1 MLKKMTL
8 FFCGLFLYSFSLSAQ
23 ENDTTE
29 ISKIYYLPSIT
40 VSTNRAIASKS
51 PVPFS
56 VITESEISKS
66 YIYQDL
72 PAMLSTLPSIYSYSQ
87 NGNSIGYS
95 ILSLRGFDQRR
106 VSVLINGIPQ
116 NDPEDHDVYWIDV
129 PDLSSNLGL
138 IEVQRGG
145 GLTSY
150 GPPSIGGTIN
160 LSTTN
165 FVNQRGLKLFAGGG
179 FQEFGGKS
187 KEISQ
192 NISKFSIEASSGF
205 IDGYAFYARLSHI
218 NSFGYR
224 DQSWVKM
231 NSYFLSAARFD
242 ENSTTQINVFGGPIS
257 DGLSYTGIPKQYI
270 TDKEKRLVNYN
281 YWEYDSTGKNV
292 AYFQQRRPQE
302 EEAFSQPHYEMLNDI
317 NISDKLQLLSSLF
330 FYSGDGYF
338 DYDAT
343 GWTDAQMFQ
352 LTPENGYPNAID
364 PRNPIIR
371 AFVGN
376 KQGGW
381 IPRLLWKH
389 KNGELL
395 TGMEMRLHRSEHW
408 GKIQYAENLPTNYNP
423 DFKFYQF
430 DGVRNIFS
438 IFAREN
444 YNFTDKFSLNLEGQ
458 LIYNLYAIENEKLG
472 NFYTQYKTIDG
483 GLTGNGNE
491 IFKVDYLFFNPKMG
505 VNYLFNNSMNAYFLL
520 TYTTREPNMS
530 ALYNASESFLGT
542 LPNFEKQLDE
552 NGNPLY
558 NFNNPLTKPEKM
570 LDLELGYNFRTDLLD
585 FNANFYWMQYSDE
598 LVKSGQLDIFGL
610 PVMGNAPKTQ
620 HIGLELVF
628 SADIIKSNYGNLNF
642 SVNATFSR
650 NRIID
655 YNYYIDNQNYISL
668 KDNPIAGFPDIL
680 ANFALTYSINNFFIS
695 FSSQYVGES
704 RTDNFGDL
712 LTQNQLLKESMGSGY
727 YADNILDPYF
737 IANLDISY
745 TFENIFGLKSLTLQG
760 KVNNLFNKLYAGG
773 GQGKEFFPG
782 AERNGF
788 LGIEI
793 GL

>member
-8 FFCGLFLYSFSLSAQ
+8 FFCGIFLYSFSLSAQ

-29 ISKIYYLPSIT
+29 ITKIYYLPSIT

-72 PAMLSTLPSIYSYSQ
+72 PAMLSTMPSIYSYSQ

-129 PDLSSNLGL
+129 PDLSSNLGI

-150 GPPSIGGTIN
+150 GPPAIGGTIN

-165 FVNQRGLKLFAGGG
+165 FVNQRGIKLYAGGG
-179 FQEFGGKS
+179 FQEYGGKS
-187 KEISQ
+187 NDISQ
-192 NISKFSIEASSGF
+192 NISKFSIEASSGYV
-205 IDGYAFYARLSHI
+205 DKYAFYARLSHI

-242 ENSTTQINVFGGPIS
+242 ENITTQINVFGGPIS

-292 AYFQQRRPQE
+292 SYFQARRPQE

-317 NISDKLQLLSSLF
+317 NISDNLQLLSSLF
-330 FYSGDGYF
+330 FYQGDGYF

-352 LTPENGYPNAID
+352 LTAENGYPNAQD

-395 TGMEMRLHRSEHW
+395 TGIEMRLHRSEHW
-408 GKIQYAENLPTNYNP
+408 GKIQYAENLPANYNP

-444 YNFTDKFSLNLEGQ
+444 YNFTDKLSLNLEGQ

-472 NFYTQYKTIDG
+472 NFYTQYKTING
-483 GLTGNGNE
+483 GLAGNGNE
-491 IFKVDYLFFNPKMG
+491 IFNIEYLFFNPKIGM
-505 VNYLFNNSMNAYFLL
+505 NYLFNNSMNAYFLL
-520 TYTTREPNMS
+520 TFTTREPNIS

-570 LDLELGYNFRTDLLD
+570 LDLELGYNFRTDFLD

-620 HIGLELVF
+620 HIGLELAF
-628 SADIIKSNYGNLNF
+628 NADIIKSNYGNLNL
-642 SVNATFSR
+642 SANATFSR

-680 ANFALTYSINNFFIS
+680 ANFALTYSINNFFVS
-695 FSSQYVGES
+695 FISQYVGES

-712 LTQNQLLKESMGSGY
+712 LTQNQLLRESMGSGY

-737 IANLDISY
+737 ISNLDISY
-745 TFENIFGLKSLTLQG
+745 TFKDIFGIRSLTLQA
-760 KVNNLFNKLYAGG
+760 KINNLFNKLYAGG

-788 LGIEI
+788 LGVEI